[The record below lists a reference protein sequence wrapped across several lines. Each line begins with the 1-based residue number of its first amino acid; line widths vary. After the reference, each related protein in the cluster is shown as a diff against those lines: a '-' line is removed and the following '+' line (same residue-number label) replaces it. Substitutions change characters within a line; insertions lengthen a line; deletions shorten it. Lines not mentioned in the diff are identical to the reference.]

1 MCIRDR
7 VVFACD
13 PKSGEKLSKVA
24 LEEIEQLIN
33 DGPTEEDCQTAK
45 GVELRSIQEHKEE
58 NSFWVSYIDAMYAS
72 QLLPVLNGDI
82 DKMYENTEQIRADV
96 LETLSP
102 DVIRKHLAKTLA
114 VKRRVNVVL
123 IPQRPLFLR
132 LIAPNMDDIK
142 GFFEWPETFGEASG
156 KLALLGCVA
165 GAYCALT
172 TSKAEKDKK

>member
-1 MCIRDR
+1 M

-33 DGPTEEDCQTAK
+33 YGPTEEDCQTAK
-45 GVELRSIQEHKEE
+45 EVELRSIQEHKEE
-58 NSFWVSYIDAMYAS
+58 NSFWVSYVDAMYAS

-102 DVIRKHLAKTLA
+102 DVIRKHLAKTCSQA
-114 VKRRVNVVL
+114 QSQRRFDSSKTFVL
-123 IPQRPLFLR
+123 TI
-132 LIAPNMDDIK
+132 N
-142 GFFEWPETFGEASG
+142 
-156 KLALLGCVA
+156 C
-165 GAYCALT
+165 
-172 TSKAEKDKK
+172 SKYGRY